1 MARRK
6 PASDEALQ
14 HELGIAADIQ
24 TLMLPKKVPKIPG
37 LDMSAFYQ
45 PCQYIGGDYYDFIEI
60 DPEHLGVVVAD
71 VSGKGVPG
79 ALVMAQARTLMRA
92 ETAHSPMPKDI
103 MLRIN
108 RFLTGEIPKG
118 MFVTMFY
125 VLIDLSKMT
134 LTLCSAGHNP
144 MIYWKH
150 KVGKVAT
157 VNTKGMAL
165 GINKSKLFEN
175 RIEEA
180 RVQFDSGDS
189 FLLYTDG
196 LTEAMNA
203 TFEEFEMKRVMGLY
217 RELAETECTQFLS
230 TLSYDLNQ
238 FCGNAPQHDDITV
251 VGVRRLVEAASGV
264 TAPSTI
270 IDGERF
276 IQCSVCESI
285 NPRDVARCKT
295 CNEPLGPAPRIELQ
309 LKEGEVECSGC
320 RRVFSFR
327 AFPRGCPT
335 CKRPMCP
342 GCRRR
347 TAFVGPYCQPCS
359 RKRE

>member
-1 MARRK
+1 MPERK
-6 PASDEALQ
+6 PVPDEVAQ

-103 MLRIN
+103 MIRIN
-108 RFLTGEIPKG
+108 RFLAGEIPKG
-118 MFVTMFY
+118 MFLTMFY
-125 VLIDLSKMT
+125 VLINIPKMI
-134 LTLCSAGHNP
+134 LTMCSAGHNP
-144 MIYWKH
+144 MIYWKQ

-165 GINKSKLFEN
+165 GINKSKLFDN
-175 RIEEA
+175 RIEEV
-180 RVQFDSGDS
+180 RLQFEPGDS

-203 TFEEFEMKRVMGLY
+203 KYEEFEMKRVIGLY
-217 RELAETECTQFLS
+217 RELATTECTQFLS
-230 TLSYDLNQ
+230 TLSYDLGQ

-251 VGVRRLVEAASGV
+251 VGVRRLMEEAQKS
-264 TAPSTI
+264 PMPRTI

-276 IQCSVCESI
+276 IQCNVCETI
-285 NPRDVARCKT
+285 NPRDVTKCSS
-295 CNEPLGPAPRIELQ
+295 CHEPLGAAPKIELQ
-309 LKEGEVECSGC
+309 LKQGEVECTGC
-320 RRVFSFR
+320 RRLFN
-327 AFPRGCPT
+327 AKAHPRGCPT

-342 GCRRR
+342 GCRIR
-347 TAFVGPYCQPCS
+347 TAHIGAYCQPCA